1 MSYEMQEQAGV
12 STWFNGVEHMP
23 PPQPVVVT
31 QAVFENDEGQKLRL
45 QVSGPEEQVRQY
57 LESMSFAFRAEP
69 LSDSTELEAEL
80 SQIEVEQNSVPPT
93 AAEPV
98 AVAISFDFIDL
109 APPYRW
115 EVWFDPRYD
124 VYIAGTAVPHRYST
138 SQSKLVK
145 TTIHADG
152 GTLKMSLWQGNVV
165 VGNQNRT
172 ASLSAGWWKPISFS
186 ISVDGLDANNQYDLY
201 VYGATI

>member
-1 MSYEMQEQAGV
+1 MSYKMQEEASV
-12 STWFNGVEHMP
+12 SPWFKGVEYMP

-45 QVSGPEEQVRQY
+45 QVSGPEDQVWQY

-69 LSDSTELEAEL
+69 LSDSTELEAAL
-80 SQIEVEQNSVPPT
+80 SQFKMEQDAVPTPET
-93 AAEPV
+93 EPV

-124 VYIAGTAVPHRYST
+124 VHIAGTAVPHRYVT
-138 SQSKLVK
+138 SPSSGV
-145 TTIHADG
+145 TATIHADAG
-152 GTLKMSLWQGNVV
+152 KLTMSLWPRSVT
-165 VGNQNRT
+165 VGHQNPT
-172 ASLSAGWWKPISFS
+172 DSLSASWRRPISFT
-186 ISVDGLDANNQYDLY
+186 ISVDGLDPNNQYDLY